1 MIEWDLLRSL
11 ATPTRTHQ
19 NIYPSEEES
28 IDWERFVSLAMAH
41 RLGPTL
47 VANAERF
54 DGVPQSVKDK
64 LRARTRAETRSSLH
78 LTSELHA
85 ILDTLGEAGIEALP
99 YKGPVLSAV
108 AHDDVG
114 VRQYA
119 DVDVLVPTADFDRA
133 CIILKREGYEPFQ
146 RLNALGEVAFEDETG
161 ATVDLHR
168 AVLPRYF
175 PRELAFADLW
185 NRREYVDVGGREVP
199 ALDSADRFVV
209 LAVHGTKHCWYRLA
223 WVHDIATLVA
233 TDRVPWDGLR
243 ERATEHHCGRHVH
256 LACWL
261 AREVYGVTLPD
272 AVADAADAD
281 PAVATLGREAIEG
294 LRKREATP
302 PTDGEQHRYQWRTL
316 KRWPDRL
323 VYATRVVTI
332 PSEGDVRSVA
342 LPESLAP
349 LYRVVRPA
357 RLVARGGRHGVRKL
371 RSQV

>member
-1 MIEWDLLRSL
+1 MSEWDLLRAVTTPEPAGRVREDRSREIDWGRLASL
-11 ATPTRTHQ
+11 A
-19 NIYPSEEES
+19 S
-28 IDWERFVSLAMAH
+28 AH
-41 RLGPTL
+41 RLVPTL
-47 VANAERF
+47 VGNLDRI
-54 DGVPQSVKDK
+54 DVPDSVGADVRS
-64 LRARTRAETRSSLH
+64 LRRRRAGSSLQ
-78 LTSELHA
+78 LTSALHSVLEAFDDAGVRA
-85 ILDTLGEAGIEALP
+85 IS

-272 AVADAADAD
+272 AVVDAADAD
-281 PAVATLGREAIEG
+281 PAVATLGREAIER
-294 LRKREATP
+294 LRKRKATP
-302 PTDGEQHRYQWRTL
+302 PSDGEQHRYGWRAL
-316 KRWPDRL
+316 ERWPDRL

-357 RLVARGGRHGVRKL
+357 RLVARGGRGAIRKL